1 MEATNNL
8 FAEEEVRHNVTLF
21 RKFTEIVKHS
31 TIKDC
36 IEEIRNG
43 SYKMQV
49 EEIRKINTEKGKEE
63 ADKLKKNL
71 MAFTASG
78 TFENHRRINDITAYN
93 QCVILDFDDISADYI
108 EEAKDRATL
117 APYTLAAF
125 ISPRGTGLKI
135 IVQVNTDVAEHGLAF
150 QQVADYYAQA
160 LNEEVDPSGKDC
172 SRLCFMSWDPD
183 AWYNDEAQ
191 VFSVSVKSPEQK
203 ATKSVLSDDDI
214 FENLIKF
221 TNNKLTYQ
229 NGSRN
234 AYIHLLACNCNR
246 SGLSQSFAESKIR
259 SGFDLDPKEIAATVN
274 SAYKHN
280 ENEHQKFSGITDIAD
295 LAEFAN
301 TATSAAPITEDVLKS
316 MPHIP
321 DEVYQNLPDILKEG
335 ALAFAEDHRKRDVFL
350 TGALTVISGCLPEV
364 VGIYHQERV
373 FPNLFSFIIA
383 PAASGKGVMK
393 NAKRLADR
401 YHCKI
406 KEQSEAEKEEYR
418 KELLRYKAICAK
430 LKKGEEPPEQPVE
443 PPYKRVFIPADT
455 SQSMLIKMI
464 NDNGGNGIMFETE
477 ADTMSSANKQDWGS
491 YSPLLR
497 GAFHHEPI
505 SIARKTHNE
514 VFEVKE
520 PKIAVCLAG
529 TPAQVPRLIGSAE
542 NGLFSRFMF
551 YAFRSPIVWQSPAPA
566 ANGIVYN
573 EHFAKLSEE
582 LLQATE
588 LLTNFPTEV
597 QLTDHQWTWFNREFN
612 DRLEQ
617 SVLYNSDDI
626 AGVVYRLGLITF
638 RICMVFTALRKFE
651 NGDTASTV
659 FCTDEDFTSAI
670 SLSKVYIEHS
680 IMVFNSLSSNQDE
693 ENFKPKNN
701 KEKLIALLP
710 ETFQRKQAVEEG
722 KKLDLSERTVDDL
735 LRKLVPDVL
744 EKIKDGYYRKI
755 SRKK

>member
-1 MEATNNL
+1 
-8 FAEEEVRHNVTLF
+8 
-21 RKFTEIVKHS
+21 
-31 TIKDC
+31 
-36 IEEIRNG
+36 
-43 SYKMQV
+43 
-49 EEIRKINTEKGKEE
+49 
-63 ADKLKKNL
+63 
-71 MAFTASG
+71 
-78 TFENHRRINDITAYN
+78 
-93 QCVILDFDDISADYI
+93 
-108 EEAKDRATL
+108 
-117 APYTLAAF
+117 
-125 ISPRGTGLKI
+125 
-135 IVQVNTDVAEHGLAF
+135 
-150 QQVADYYAQA
+150 
-160 LNEEVDPSGKDC
+160 
-172 SRLCFMSWDPD
+172 
-183 AWYNDEAQ
+183 
-191 VFSVSVKSPEQK
+191 
-203 ATKSVLSDDDI
+203 
-214 FENLIKF
+214 
-221 TNNKLTYQ
+221 
-229 NGSRN
+229 
-234 AYIHLLACNCNR
+234 
-246 SGLSQSFAESKIR
+246 
-259 SGFDLDPKEIAATVN
+259 
-274 SAYKHN
+274 
-280 ENEHQKFSGITDIAD
+280 
-295 LAEFAN
+295 
-301 TATSAAPITEDVLKS
+301 
-316 MPHIP
+316 
-321 DEVYQNLPDILKEG
+321 
-335 ALAFAEDHRKRDVFL
+335 
-350 TGALTVISGCLPEV
+350 
-364 VGIYHQERV
+364 
-373 FPNLFSFIIA
+373 
-383 PAASGKGVMK
+383 MK
-393 NAKRLADR
+393 NAKRLADK

-477 ADTMSSANKQDWGS
+477 ADTMAGANKQDWGS

-505 SIARKTHNE
+505 SIARKTNNE
-514 VFEVKE
+514 VFEINE
-520 PKIAVCLAG
+520 PKLAVCLAG

-573 EHFAKLSEE
+573 DHFAKLSEE

-588 LLTNFPTEV
+588 LLTNYPTEV
-597 QLTDHQWTWFNREFN
+597 QFTDEQWTWFNREFT
-612 DRLEQ
+612 DHLEQ

-701 KEKLIALLP
+701 KEKLITLLP

-735 LRKLVPDVL
+735 LRKLVPEVL

-755 SRKK
+755 SSKK

>member
-1 MEATNNL
+1 MEATYKF

-21 RKFTEIVKHS
+21 RKFTEIVKHV
-31 TIKDC
+31 TIQDC
-36 IEEIRNG
+36 IDEIRNG
-43 SYKMQV
+43 CYKKQV
-49 EEIRKINTEKGKEE
+49 EEIRKINAEKGKEE

-71 MAFTASG
+71 TAFTPSG
-78 TFENHRRINDITAYN
+78 TFENGRKINAISEYN
-93 QCVILDFDDISADYI
+93 QCVILDYDDISPDYLQ
-108 EEAKDRATL
+108 EAKDRATL

-135 IVQVNTDVAEHGLAF
+135 IVQVDSDVCNHGLAF
-150 QQVADYYAQA
+150 QQVADYYAQV

-172 SRLCFMSWDPD
+172 SRLCFMSYDPEAYYNSD
-183 AWYNDEAQ
+183 AEVFKVTQEIALPKESVPAKTDEEIFNGI
-191 VFSVSVKSPEQK
+191 VEFTNQK
-203 ATKSVLSDDDI
+203 ATY
-214 FENLIKF
+214 
-221 TNNKLTYQ
+221 T

-246 SGLSQSFAESKIR
+246 HGLSQSFAETKIL
-259 SGFDLDPKEIAATVN
+259 STFDLDPREITATVN

-280 ENEHQKFSGITDIAD
+280 ENEHQKFAGIANIAD

-301 TATSAAPITEDVLKS
+301 TTATLDEDVLKS
-316 MPHIP
+316 MPFIP
-321 DEVYQNLPDILKEG
+321 DEVYQHLPTILKEG

-350 TGALTVISGCLPEV
+350 TSALTVISGCLPEV

-373 FPNLFSFIIA
+373 FPNLFCFIIA
-383 PAASGKGVMK
+383 PAANGKGVMK
-393 NAKRLADR
+393 NAKRLAEK

-477 ADTMSSANKQDWGS
+477 ADTMAGANKQDWGS

-505 SIARKTHNE
+505 SIARKTNNE
-514 VFEVKE
+514 VFEIKE
-520 PKIAVCLAG
+520 PKIAVCLSG

-573 EHFAKLSEE
+573 DHFDKLAAE
-582 LLQATE
+582 LLEATE
-588 LLTNFPTEV
+588 LLVNYPTEV
-597 QLTDHQWTWFNREFN
+597 QFTPVQWTRFNREFT
-612 DRLEQ
+612 DHLEQ

-638 RICMVFTALRKFE
+638 RICMVFTALRKVE
-651 NGDTASTV
+651 DGDTANTV
-659 FCTDEDFTSAI
+659 FCTDEDFTAAI
-670 SLSKVYIEHS
+670 LLSKVYIQHS
-680 IMVFNSLSSNQDE
+680 IMIFNSLSDAEAE
-693 ENFKPKNN
+693 ENFKPATN
-701 KEKLIALLP
+701 KEKLIPLLP
-710 ETFQRKQAVEEG
+710 ETFSRKQAVEEG
-722 KKLDLSERTVDDL
+722 AKLSLSTRTVDAL
-735 LRKLVPDVL
+735 LQKLVPSML
-744 EKIKDGYYRKI
+744 EKIKDGFY
-755 SRKK
+755 KKRN

>member
-1 MEATNNL
+1 M
-8 FAEEEVRHNVTLF
+8 HKVTVF
-21 RKFTEIVKHS
+21 QSFTLRVKHS
-31 TIKDC
+31 TVQECIK
-36 IEEIRNG
+36 EIRNG
-43 SYKMQV
+43 SYKKQV

-71 MAFTASG
+71 LAFTASG
-78 TFENHRRINDITAYN
+78 TFENQRRINDITEYN
-93 QCVILDFDDISADYI
+93 QCIILDFDEIAPANLKS
-108 EEAKDRATL
+108 AKDTAII

-125 ISPRGTGLKI
+125 ISPRGTGLKVVVKVSTGI
-135 IVQVNTDVAEHGLAF
+135 AEHGLAF
-150 QQVADYYAQA
+150 QEVASYYETA
-160 LNEEVDPSGKDC
+160 LNEIVDPSGKDC
-172 SRLCFMSWDPD
+172 SRLCFMSYDHD
-183 AWYNDEAQ
+183 AYYNDDAEVFQ
-191 VFSVSVKSPEQK
+191 VLVEVPEQRE
-203 ATKSVLSDDDI
+203 TKKVLSDDEI

-246 SGLSQSFAESKIR
+246 NGLSQSFAEAKIL
-259 SGFDLDPKEIAATVN
+259 SAFDLDPKEITTTVN
-274 SAYKHN
+274 SAYKLN
-280 ENEHQKFSGITDIAD
+280 ESEHQKFSGIANIAD
-295 LAEFAN
+295 LATSAK
-301 TATSAAPITEDVLKS
+301 SAAPIPEDVLKS
-316 MPHIP
+316 MPYIP
-321 DEVYQNLPDILKEG
+321 DEVYQNLPNILKEG
-335 ALAFAEDHRKRDVFL
+335 ALAFVEDHRKRDVFL
-350 TGALTVISGCLPEV
+350 TSSLTVISGCLPEV

-373 FPNLFSFIIA
+373 FPNLFGFIIA
-383 PAASGKGVMK
+383 PAANGKGVMK
-393 NAKRLADR
+393 NAKRLVDK

-406 KEQSEAEKEEYR
+406 TEQSNAEKEECE

-430 LKKGEEPPEQPVE
+430 LKKGEEPPEKPEE
-443 PPYKRVFIPADT
+443 PPFRRVFIPADT

-477 ADTMSSANKQDWGS
+477 ADTMSGANKQDWGS

-505 SIARKTHNE
+505 SIARKTNNE
-514 VFEVKE
+514 VFEIKE
-520 PKIAVCLAG
+520 PKIAVCLSG

-551 YAFRSPIVWQSPAPA
+551 YAFRSPVVWQSPAPA
-566 ANGIVYN
+566 PNGIVYN
-573 EHFAKLSEE
+573 DHFSKLSED
-582 LLQATE
+582 LLKATE
-588 LLTNFPTEV
+588 LLTNYPTEV
-597 QLTDHQWTWFNREFN
+597 QFTEHQWTWFNREFT

-651 NGDTASTV
+651 NGDTANTV
-659 FCTDEDFTSAI
+659 FCTDEDFSAAI
-670 SLSKVYIEHS
+670 LLSKVYIEHS
-680 IMVFNSLSSNQDE
+680 IMIFNSLSANEQE

-701 KEKLIALLP
+701 KEMLIALLP
-710 ETFQRKQAVEEG
+710 EKFQRKQAVEEG

-744 EKIKDGYYRKI
+744 VKIKDGLY
-755 SRKK
+755 KKR

>member
-1 MEATNNL
+1 MATNTQVTNTQ
-8 FAEEEVRHNVTLF
+8 AEQLVTVF

-31 TIKDC
+31 TLNEC

-43 SYKMQV
+43 SYKKQV
-49 EEIRKINTEKGKEE
+49 EEIRKINTDKGKEE

-71 MAFTASG
+71 LGFTPSG
-78 TFENHRRINDITAYN
+78 IFKKNRRITDISEYN
-93 QCVILDFDDISADYI
+93 QCVILDFDDISADYL

-125 ISPRGTGLKI
+125 ISPRGTGLKV
-135 IVQVNTDVAEHGLAF
+135 IVQVNTNVAEHGVAF
-150 QQVADYYAQA
+150 QQVADYYETA
-160 LNEEVDPSGKDC
+160 LNETVDPSGKDC
-172 SRLCFMSWDPD
+172 SRLCFMSYDPE
-183 AWYNDEAQ
+183 AWYNEKAE
-191 VFSVSVKSPEQK
+191 VFTVSAELPVQK
-203 ATKSVLSDDDI
+203 ETKPVLSEDEK

-221 TNNKLTYQ
+221 TNNRLTYQ

-246 SGLSQSFAESKIR
+246 NGLSQSFAVAKIL
-259 SGFDLDPKEIAATVN
+259 STFDLEPKEITATVE

-280 ENEHQKFSGITDIAD
+280 ESEHQKFSGIASIAD
-295 LAEFAN
+295 F
-301 TATSAAPITEDVLKS
+301 ATSADTAAPITEDVLKS
-316 MPHIP
+316 MPYIP

-350 TGALTVISGCLPEV
+350 TSALTVISGCMPEV

-383 PAASGKGVMK
+383 PAANGKGVMK
-393 NAKRLADR
+393 NAKRLAEK

-406 KEQSEAEKEEYR
+406 TEQSKAEKEEYD
-418 KELLRYKAICAK
+418 KELLKYKAICAK
-430 LKKGEEPPEQPVE
+430 LKKDEEPPEKPEE
-443 PPYKRVFIPADT
+443 PPFKRVFIPADT

-477 ADTMSSANKQDWGS
+477 ADTMAGANKQDWGS

-505 SIARKTHNE
+505 SIARKTNNE
-514 VFEVKE
+514 VYEIKE
-520 PKIAVCLAG
+520 PKIAVCLSG

-573 EHFAKLSEE
+573 DHFNKLSEE
-582 LLQATE
+582 LLQATQ
-588 LLTNFPTEV
+588 LLTNYPTEV
-597 QLTDHQWTWFNREFN
+597 QFTPDQWTRFSREFTDH
-612 DRLEQ
+612 LEQ

-638 RICMVFTALRKFE
+638 RISMVFTALRKVE
-651 NGDTASTV
+651 DGDTANTV
-659 FCTDEDFTSAI
+659 FCTDEDFTAAI
-670 SLSKVYIEHS
+670 LLSKVYIEHS
-680 IMVFNSLSSNQDE
+680 VMIFNSLSDAEAE
-693 ENFKPKNN
+693 ENFKPATN
-701 KEKLIALLP
+701 KEKLIPLLP
-710 ETFQRKQAVEEG
+710 ETFSRQQAVAEG
-722 KKLDLSERTVDDL
+722 AKLCLSTRTVDGL
-735 LRKLVPDVL
+735 LQKLVPSMLV
-744 EKIKDGYYRKI
+744 KIKDGFYKKI
-755 SRKK
+755 VK

>member
-1 MEATNNL
+1 MATNFQIINTQ
-8 FAEEEVRHNVTLF
+8 AELMVTVF

-31 TIKDC
+31 TIKEC

-43 SYKMQV
+43 SYKKQV

-93 QCVILDFDDISADYI
+93 QCVILDFDDISADYL

-125 ISPRGTGLKI
+125 MSPRGTGLKI
-135 IVQVNTDVAEHGLAF
+135 IVQVNTEVAEHGLAF
-150 QQVADYYAQA
+150 QQVADYYARA

-191 VFSVSVKSPEQK
+191 VFTVAVKSPEQK
-203 ATKSVLSDDDI
+203 AIKPVLSDDDI

-221 TNNKLTYQ
+221 TNNKLLYQ

-246 SGLSQSFAESKIR
+246 NGLSQSFAESKIL
-259 SGFDLDPKEIAATVN
+259 SGFDLDPKEITSTVN

-280 ENEHQKFSGITDIAD
+280 ESEHQKFSAIANIAD

-301 TATSAAPITEDVLKS
+301 AAGTASPITEDVLKS

-335 ALAFAEDHRKRDVFL
+335 AWAFAEDHRKRDVFL
-350 TGALTVISGCLPEV
+350 TSALTVISGCMPEV
-364 VGIYHQERV
+364 IGIYHQERV
-373 FPNLFSFIIA
+373 FPNLFCFIIA
-383 PAASGKGVMK
+383 PAANGKGVMK
-393 NAKRLADR
+393 NAKRLAEK
-401 YHCKI
+401 YNCKI
-406 KEQSEAEKEEYR
+406 TEQSEAEKEEYR
-418 KELLRYKAICAK
+418 KELLKYKAICAK
-430 LKKGEEPPEQPVE
+430 LKKDEEPPEQPVE

-464 NDNGGNGIMFETE
+464 NDNGGSGIMFETE
-477 ADTMSSANKQDWGS
+477 ADTMAGANKQDWGS

-505 SIARKTHNE
+505 SIARKTNNE
-514 VFEVKE
+514 VFEIKE
-520 PKIAVCLAG
+520 PKIAVCLSG

-573 EHFAKLSEE
+573 HHFAKLSED

-597 QLTDHQWTWFNREFN
+597 QFTADQWTWFNREFT

-680 IMVFNSLSSNQDE
+680 IMVFNSLAANEQE

-701 KEKLIALLP
+701 KEKLITLLP

-722 KKLDLSERTVDDL
+722 KKLDLSERTVDEL
-735 LRKLVPDVL
+735 LRKLVPEVL
-744 EKIKDGYYRKI
+744 EKIKDGYYKKI
-755 SRKK
+755 K

>member
-135 IVQVNTDVAEHGLAF
+135 IVQVNTDVAEHGFAF
-150 QQVADYYAQA
+150 QQVAEYYAQA

-191 VFSVSVKSPEQK
+191 VFSVSVKYPEQK

-246 SGLSQSFAESKIR
+246 SGLSQSFAESKIL
-259 SGFDLDPKEIAATVN
+259 SGFDLDPKEITATVN

-280 ENEHQKFSGITDIAD
+280 ENEHQKLSGITDIAH

-301 TATSAAPITEDVLKS
+301 ATTSAAPITEDVLKS

-430 LKKGEEPPEQPVE
+430 LNKGEEPPEQPVE

-464 NDNGGNGIMFETE
+464 IDNGGNGIMFETE
-477 ADTMSSANKQDWGS
+477 ADTMSGANKQDWGC

-505 SIARKTHNE
+505 SIARKTNNE
-514 VFEVKE
+514 VFEIKE
-520 PKIAVCLAG
+520 PKIAVCLSG

-573 EHFAKLSEE
+573 DHFAKLSED

-597 QLTDHQWTWFNREFN
+597 QFTDDQWSWFNREFT

-651 NGDTASTV
+651 NGDTANTV

-680 IMVFNSLSSNQDE
+680 IMVFNSLSSDEQE

-710 ETFQRKQAVEEG
+710 ATFQRKQAVKEG

-735 LRKLVPDVL
+735 LSKLVPEVL

-755 SRKK
+755 SSKK

>member
-1 MEATNNL
+1 MAATNNL
-8 FAEEEVRHNVTLF
+8 FDEEEVRHNVTLF
-21 RKFTEIVKHS
+21 RKFTEIVKHV
-31 TIKDC
+31 TIQDC
-36 IEEIRNG
+36 INEIRNG
-43 SYKMQV
+43 SYKKQV

-71 MAFTASG
+71 LGFTASG
-78 TFENHRRINDITAYN
+78 VFKKNRRITDISEYN
-93 QCVILDFDDISADYI
+93 QCVILDFDDISADYL

-135 IVQVNTDVAEHGLAF
+135 IVKVNTDVKGHGLAF

-172 SRLCFMSWDPD
+172 SRLCFMSYDPEAYYNSD
-183 AWYNDEAQ
+183 AEVFKVTQEKAVQNESAPEKTDDEIFNDLIE
-191 VFSVSVKSPEQK
+191 FTNQK
-203 ATKSVLSDDDI
+203 ATYT
-214 FENLIKF
+214 F
-221 TNNKLTYQ
+221 
-229 NGSRN
+229 GSRN

-246 SGLSQSFAESKIR
+246 HGLTQSFAEAKII
-259 SGFDLDPKEIAATVN
+259 STFDLDQKEIAATVN

-280 ENEHQKFSGITDIAD
+280 ENEHQKFAGIANIADIA
-295 LAEFAN
+295 ASAN
-301 TATSAAPITEDVLKS
+301 SATTLDEDVLKS
-316 MPHIP
+316 MPFIP
-321 DEVYQNLPDILKEG
+321 DEVYQHLPSILKEG
-335 ALAFAEDHRKRDVFL
+335 ALAFAEDQRKRDVFL
-350 TGALTVISGCLPEV
+350 TSALTVISGCMPEV

-383 PAASGKGVMK
+383 PAANGKGVMK
-393 NAKRLADR
+393 NAKRLAEK

-406 KEQSEAEKEEYR
+406 TEQSKAEKEEYE

-443 PPYKRVFIPADT
+443 PPYKRVFLPADT

-477 ADTMSSANKQDWGS
+477 ADTMAGANKQDWGS

-505 SIARKTHNE
+505 SIARKTNNE
-514 VFEVKE
+514 VFEIKE
-520 PKIAVCLAG
+520 PKIAVCLSG
-529 TPAQVPRLIGSAE
+529 TPEQVPRLIGSAE

-573 EHFAKLSEE
+573 DHFDKLAAE
-582 LLQATE
+582 LLEATE
-588 LLTNFPTEV
+588 LLANYPTEV
-597 QLTDHQWTWFNREFN
+597 QFTPDQWTRFNREFT
-612 DRLEQ
+612 DHLEQ

-651 NGDTASTV
+651 DGDTASRV
-659 FCTDEDFTSAI
+659 SCTDEDFTAAI
-670 SLSKVYIEHS
+670 LLSKVYIQHS
-680 IMVFNSLSSNQDE
+680 IMIFNSLSDAEPE
-693 ENFKPKNN
+693 ENFKPATN
-701 KEKLIALLP
+701 KEKLIPLLP
-710 ETFQRKQAVEEG
+710 ETFSRKQAVEEG
-722 KKLDLSERTVDDL
+722 AKLSLSTRTVDAL
-735 LRKLVPDVL
+735 LKKLVPSRL
-744 EKIKDGYYRKI
+744 EKIKDGFY
-755 SRKK
+755 KKVAF

>member
-1 MEATNNL
+1 MATNTQVTNTQ
-8 FAEEEVRHNVTLF
+8 AEQLVTVF
-21 RKFTEIVKHS
+21 RKFTKIVKHS
-31 TIKDC
+31 TLNEC

-43 SYKMQV
+43 IYKKQV
-49 EEIRKINTEKGKEE
+49 EEIRKLNTEKGKEE

-71 MAFTASG
+71 LGFTASG
-78 TFENHRRINDITAYN
+78 VFKKNRRITEISDYN
-93 QCVILDFDDISADYI
+93 QCVILDFDDISADYLQ
-108 EEAKDRATL
+108 EAKNRATL

-135 IVQVNTDVAEHGLAF
+135 IVKVNTELEAHGLAF

-160 LNEEVDPSGKDC
+160 LNEEIDPSGKDC
-172 SRLCFMSWDPD
+172 SRLCFMSYDPE
-183 AWYNDEAQ
+183 AWYNEEAE
-191 VFSVSVKSPEQK
+191 VFTVSAELPVQK
-203 ATKSVLSDDDI
+203 ETKPVLSEDEK

-246 SGLSQSFAESKIR
+246 NGLSQSFAEAKIL
-259 SGFDLDPKEIAATVN
+259 STFDLDPKEITATVE
-274 SAYKHN
+274 SAYRHN
-280 ENEHQKFSGITDIAD
+280 ESEHQKFSGIANIAD
-295 LAEFAN
+295 I
-301 TATSAAPITEDVLKS
+301 ATSANSATTLDEDVLKS
-316 MPHIP
+316 MPYIP
-321 DEVYQNLPDILKEG
+321 DVVYQNLPDVLKEG
-335 ALAFAEDHRKRDVFL
+335 ALAFPEDHRKRDVFL
-350 TGALTVISGCLPEV
+350 TSALTVISGCMPEV

-383 PAASGKGVMK
+383 PAANGKGIMK
-393 NAKRLADR
+393 NAKRLAEK

-406 KEQSEAEKEEYR
+406 TEQSKAEKEEYD

-430 LKKGEEPPEQPVE
+430 LKKGEEPPEKPEE
-443 PPYKRVFIPADT
+443 PPFKRVFIPADT

-477 ADTMSSANKQDWGS
+477 ADTMAGANKQDWGS

-505 SIARKTHNE
+505 SIARKTNNE
-514 VFEVKE
+514 VFEIKE
-520 PKIAVCLAG
+520 PKIAVCLSG

-573 EHFAKLSEE
+573 DHFDKLAAKLLE
-582 LLQATE
+582 ATE
-588 LLTNFPTEV
+588 LLTNYPTEV
-597 QLTDHQWTWFNREFN
+597 QFTPDQWTRFNREFT
-612 DRLEQ
+612 DHLEQ
-617 SVLYNSDDI
+617 SVLYNSADI

-651 NGDTASTV
+651 NGDTANTV
-659 FCTDEDFTSAI
+659 FCTDEDFTAAI
-670 SLSKVYIEHS
+670 LLSKVYIEHS
-680 IMVFNSLSSNQDE
+680 IMIFNSLSDAEAE
-693 ENFKPKNN
+693 ENFKPATN
-701 KEKLIALLP
+701 KEKLIPLLP
-710 ETFQRKQAVEEG
+710 ETFSRKQAVAEG
-722 KKLDLSERTVDDL
+722 AKLCLSTRTVDDL
-735 LRKLVPDVL
+735 LRKLVPSVL
-744 EKIKDGYYRKI
+744 EKIKDGHYQKL
-755 SRKK
+755 

>member
-1 MEATNNL
+1 MATNFQITNTQ
-8 FAEEEVRHNVTLF
+8 AELMVTVF

-31 TIKDC
+31 TIKEC

-43 SYKMQV
+43 SYKKQI

-93 QCVILDFDDISADYI
+93 QCVILDFDDISADYL

-150 QQVADYYAQA
+150 RQVADYYAQV

-191 VFSVSVKSPEQK
+191 VFTVSVKVPEQK

-221 TNNKLTYQ
+221 TNNKLLYQ

-246 SGLSQSFAESKIR
+246 NGLSQSFAESKIL
-259 SGFDLDPKEIAATVN
+259 SGFDLDPKEITATVN

-301 TATSAAPITEDVLKS
+301 AAGTASPITEDVLKS

-335 ALAFAEDHRKRDVFL
+335 AWAFAEDHRKRDVFL
-350 TGALTVISGCLPEV
+350 TSALTVISGCMPEV
-364 VGIYHQERV
+364 IGIYHQERV
-373 FPNLFSFIIA
+373 FPNLFCFIIA
-383 PAASGKGVMK
+383 PAANGKGVMK
-393 NAKRLADR
+393 NAKRLAEK
-401 YHCKI
+401 YNCKI
-406 KEQSEAEKEEYR
+406 TEQSEAEKEEYR
-418 KELLRYKAICAK
+418 KELLKYKAICAK
-430 LKKGEEPPEQPVE
+430 LKKDEEPPEQPVE
-443 PPYKRVFIPADT
+443 PPYKRVFIPAYT

-464 NDNGGNGIMFETE
+464 NDNGGSGIMFETE
-477 ADTMSSANKQDWGS
+477 ADTMAGANKQDWGS

-505 SIARKTHNE
+505 SIARKTNNE
-514 VFEVKE
+514 VFEIKE
-520 PKIAVCLAG
+520 PKIAVCLSG

-573 EHFAKLSEE
+573 DHFAKLSED

-597 QLTDHQWTWFNREFN
+597 QFTQDQWTWFNREFT

-680 IMVFNSLSSNQDE
+680 IMVFNSLSSDEQE

-701 KEKLIALLP
+701 KEKLITLLP

-744 EKIKDGYYRKI
+744 EKIKDGLY
-755 SRKK
+755 KKR

>member
-31 TIKDC
+31 TIKEC

-43 SYKMQV
+43 SYKKQV

-93 QCVILDFDDISADYI
+93 QCVILDFDDISADHL

-135 IVQVNTDVAEHGLAF
+135 IIQVNTDLDTHGLAF

-172 SRLCFMSWDPD
+172 SRLCFMSWDSD
-183 AWYNDEAQ
+183 AWYNDEAE
-191 VFSVSVKSPEQK
+191 VFTVSVKVPEQK
-203 ATKSVLSDDDI
+203 ETKPVLSDDDI

-246 SGLSQSFAESKIR
+246 NGLSQSFAESKIL
-259 SGFDLDPKEIAATVN
+259 SGFDLDPKEITATVN

-301 TATSAAPITEDVLKS
+301 TANSAAPITEDVLKS

-335 ALAFAEDHRKRDVFL
+335 AFAFAEDHRKRDVFL
-350 TGALTVISGCLPEV
+350 TSALTVISGCMPEV

-373 FPNLFSFIIA
+373 FPNLFCFIIA
-383 PAASGKGVMK
+383 PAANGKGVMK
-393 NAKRLADR
+393 NAKRLAEK

-406 KEQSEAEKEEYR
+406 TEQSKAEREEYE

-430 LKKGEEPPEQPVE
+430 LKKDEEPPEKPEE
-443 PPYKRVFIPADT
+443 PPFKRVFIPADT

-477 ADTMSSANKQDWGS
+477 ADTMAGANKQDWGS

-505 SIARKTHNE
+505 SIARKTNNE
-514 VFEVKE
+514 VFEIKE
-520 PKIAVCLAG
+520 PKIAVCLSG
-529 TPAQVPRLIGSAE
+529 TPEQVPRLIGSAE

-566 ANGIVYN
+566 TNGIVYN
-573 EHFAKLSEE
+573 DHFDKLAAKLLE
-582 LLQATE
+582 ATE
-588 LLTNFPTEV
+588 LLTNYPTEV
-597 QLTDHQWTWFNREFN
+597 QFTSDQWTRFNREFT
-612 DRLEQ
+612 DHLEQ

-651 NGDTASTV
+651 NGDTANTV
-659 FCTDEDFTSAI
+659 FCTDEDFTAAI
-670 SLSKVYIEHS
+670 LLSKVYIEHS
-680 IMVFNSLSSNQDE
+680 IMIFNSLSDAEAE
-693 ENFKPKNN
+693 ENFKPATN
-701 KEKLIALLP
+701 KEKLIPLLP
-710 ETFQRKQAVEEG
+710 ETFSRKQAVAEG
-722 KKLDLSERTVDDL
+722 AKLCLSTRTVDDL
-735 LRKLVPDVL
+735 LRKLVPSVL
-744 EKIKDGYYRKI
+744 EKIKDGFY
-755 SRKK
+755 KKVKLS

>member
-31 TIKDC
+31 TIKEC

-43 SYKMQV
+43 NYKKQV

-93 QCVILDFDDISADYI
+93 QCVILDFDDISADYL

-172 SRLCFMSWDPD
+172 SRLCFMSWDPY
-183 AWYNDEAQ
+183 AWYNEEAE
-191 VFSVSVKSPEQK
+191 VFTVSVKVPEQK
-203 ATKSVLSDDDI
+203 ATKPVLSDDDI

-221 TNNKLTYQ
+221 TNNKLLYQ

-246 SGLSQSFAESKIR
+246 NGLSQSFAEAKIL
-259 SGFDLDPKEIAATVN
+259 SGFDLDPKEITATVN

-280 ENEHQKFSGITDIAD
+280 ESEHQKFSAIANIAD

-301 TATSAAPITEDVLKS
+301 AAGTASPITEDVLKS

-335 ALAFAEDHRKRDVFL
+335 AWAFAEDHRKRDVFL
-350 TGALTVISGCLPEV
+350 TSALTVVSGCMPEV
-364 VGIYHQERV
+364 IGIYHQERV
-373 FPNLFSFIIA
+373 FPNLFCFIIA
-383 PAASGKGVMK
+383 PAANGKGVMK
-393 NAKRLADR
+393 NAKRLAEK
-401 YHCKI
+401 YNCKI
-406 KEQSEAEKEEYR
+406 TEQSEAEKEEYR
-418 KELLRYKAICAK
+418 KELLKYKAICAK
-430 LKKGEEPPEQPVE
+430 LKKDEEPPEQPVE

-464 NDNGGNGIMFETE
+464 NDNGGSGIMFETE
-477 ADTMSSANKQDWGS
+477 ADTMAGANKQDWGS

-505 SIARKTHNE
+505 SIARKTNNE
-514 VFEVKE
+514 VFEIKE
-520 PKIAVCLAG
+520 PKIAVCLSG

-573 EHFAKLSEE
+573 DHFAKLSEE

-597 QLTDHQWTWFNREFN
+597 QFTDDQWTWFNREFT

-651 NGDTASTV
+651 NGDTASIV
-659 FCTDEDFTSAI
+659 FCTDEDFSSAI
-670 SLSKVYIEHS
+670 LLSKVYIEHS
-680 IMVFNSLSSNQDE
+680 IMVFNSLSSDEQE

-722 KKLDLSERTVDDL
+722 KKLDLSERTVDEL

-744 EKIKDGYYRKI
+744 EKIKDGYYKKI
-755 SRKK
+755 K